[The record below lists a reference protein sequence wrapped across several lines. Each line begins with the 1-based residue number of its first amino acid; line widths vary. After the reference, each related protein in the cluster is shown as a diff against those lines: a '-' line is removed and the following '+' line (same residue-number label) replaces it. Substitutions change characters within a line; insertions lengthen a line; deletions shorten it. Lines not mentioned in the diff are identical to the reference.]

1 MTTEARIAETHS
13 AWVILLGDRA
23 YKIKKPVALDFLDFS
38 TREAREAIAHREVEL
53 NRRLAP
59 DVYLGVADIVGPDG
73 EVCDHM
79 VVMQRMPDDR
89 RLATL
94 VGAGAVLDDE
104 IRDIAR
110 VVAAFHERAE
120 TSPPVAD
127 AGRPDALRE
136 KVETDL
142 AQMRDFAPAVLDPD
156 VLEEVASLVD
166 RYLRGRTRLFDA
178 RIERGLVRDGH
189 GDLLAADIFCLPD
202 GPRIL
207 DCIEFDDRIRHG
219 DVLADLAFLAM
230 DLERLGAPAL
240 ATALLG
246 WYREF
251 TAETH
256 PESLAH
262 YYIACRALVR
272 SKVACIRSTQG
283 DDASRSEATQLLDLA
298 RTHLRR
304 AQVRIVLV
312 GGAPGTG
319 KSTLAAG
326 IAETV
331 GWTVLR
337 SDEVRKDLAGI
348 GHTAAAGADLGE
360 GIYDPASTDATYREL
375 LDRARVA
382 LELGESVLVDAS
394 WSSAT
399 HRTAAALLAR
409 ETSSDLVELC
419 CTASADVA
427 DARIRMRAAQNRDA
441 SDATPTIAA
450 AMRTTFDDWPSAKVI
465 DTTSGPEVSRS
476 AALDLLTTP
485 GPPLP

>member
-1 MTTEARIAETHS
+1 MTTDARIAETHS

-23 YKIKKPVALDFLDFS
+23 YKIKKPIALDFLDFS

-79 VVMQRMPDDR
+79 VVMRRMPDDR

-94 VGAGAVLDDE
+94 VGAGALLDDE
-104 IRDIAR
+104 LRDIAR

-120 TSPPVAD
+120 RSPEIAE

-142 AQMRDFAPAVLDPD
+142 AQMHDFAPAVLDPH
-156 VLEEVASLVD
+156 VLDEVANLVG
-166 RYLRGRTRLFDA
+166 RYLRGRTRLLETRVA
-178 RIERGLVRDGH
+178 TGMVRDGH

-219 DVLADLAFLAM
+219 DVLADLAFLMM
-230 DLERLGAPAL
+230 DLERLDAPAL

-256 PESLAH
+256 PETLAH
-262 YYIACRALVR
+262 YYMACRALVR
-272 SKVACIRSTQG
+272 SKVACIRSAQG
-283 DDASRSEATQLLDLA
+283 DDASRSEATQLLGLA

-326 IAETV
+326 IAETAR
-331 GWTVLR
+331 WTVLR
-337 SDEVRKDLAGI
+337 SDEVRKDLVGI
-348 GHTAAAGADLGE
+348 GHTTGAGADIGT
-360 GIYDPASTDATYREL
+360 GIYDAATTDATYREL
-375 LDRARVA
+375 LARARVA
-382 LELGESVLVDAS
+382 AELGESTILDAS
-394 WSSAT
+394 WSSSA
-399 HRTAAALLAR
+399 HRTAAARLAQ

-419 CTASADVA
+419 CTAPADVA
-427 DARIRMRAAQNRDA
+427 DARIRARVEEEDA
-441 SDATPTIAA
+441 SDATPTVAA
-450 AMRTTFDDWPSAKVI
+450 AIRTTFDDWPSARVI
-465 DTTSGPEVSRS
+465 DTTPGPEVSLS
-476 AALDLLTTP
+476 AALEHVE
-485 GPPLP
+485 GMR